1 MVVRR
6 LLGNSRARRGLLALF
21 LGTGTGN
28 LLALALSPVITR
40 LFDPASFG
48 SFTLLLSIAMV
59 MTSLMSLRL
68 ELAVPLPREE
78 STSYSIVYAG
88 LASALTLCLAAC
100 ALFYVV
106 GPSVGAGLGLQG
118 VGQWLWVVPLIAAA
132 MSTFTLL
139 NALAIRQGRYRS
151 MAVRNVVMVGT
162 SLGLQIVAG
171 LLGYGVGGLVVG
183 YACGQLLGAAILLLG
198 SGLTGTAARTGRS
211 AASIREALSRYRRV
225 PMLLAPAGVVNS
237 LGLQVPVVLLAIYYS
252 SEVVGWFG
260 LTQRTL
266 AAPVTLIGLTVA
278 QVYLSEAARVRRE
291 GIGQPS
297 AYFWKASKALAAV
310 GLLSAL
316 ALFLLGPIVFAF
328 VFGEEWRTS
337 GEFARAMAPAL
348 AAQLIASPLSQTLI
362 IFERNGLQLTWDVF
376 RVACVAGSVALAG
389 LFGLSPISAVWVLSG
404 ALVLTYALSWDL
416 SRRTVTRAAVGS
428 AAGPQPN

>member
-6 LLGNSRARRGLLALF
+6 LLGNSSARRGLLALF

-48 SFTLLLSIAMV
+48 SFTLLLSMALV
-59 MTSLMSLRL
+59 MAALMSFRL
-68 ELAVPLPREE
+68 ELAVPLPRDEA
-78 STSYSIVYAG
+78 TSYAIVYAG
-88 LASALTLCLAAC
+88 LASALVLCLTLCAAFMIIGPAIGD
-100 ALFYVV
+100 AL
-106 GPSVGAGLGLQG
+106 SLSA
-118 VGQWLWVVPLIAAA
+118 VGQWLWAVPLIAAA

-139 NALAIRQGRYRS
+139 NALAIRQGRYLS
-151 MAVRNVVMVGT
+151 MAIRNVGMVGA

-183 YACGQLLGAAILLLG
+183 YACGQLLGAAILLIG
-198 SGLTGTAARTGRS
+198 SGFTETAARAGRS
-211 AASIREALSRYRRV
+211 LANIGAALSRYRRV
-225 PMLLAPAGVVNS
+225 PLLLAPAGVVNS
-237 LGLQVPVVLLAIYYS
+237 LGLQAPVALLALFYS

-266 AAPVTLIGLTVA
+266 SAPVTLIGLTVA
-278 QVYLSEAARVRRE
+278 QVYLSEAARAKRE
-291 GIGQPS
+291 GTGDPGT
-297 AYFWKASKALAAV
+297 YFWKASKALTAV

-316 ALFLLGPIVFAF
+316 VLFALGPTVFAF
-328 VFGEEWRTS
+328 VFGEEWRNS

-362 IFERNGLQLTWDVF
+362 IFERNGLQLMWDVF
-376 RVACVAGSVALAG
+376 RVAIVAGSVALAG
-389 LFGLSPISAVWVLSG
+389 FVGLGPIAAAWALSG
-404 ALVLTYALSWDL
+404 ALVLTYTISWEL
-416 SRRTVTRAAVGS
+416 SRRVANTR
-428 AAGPQPN
+428 P